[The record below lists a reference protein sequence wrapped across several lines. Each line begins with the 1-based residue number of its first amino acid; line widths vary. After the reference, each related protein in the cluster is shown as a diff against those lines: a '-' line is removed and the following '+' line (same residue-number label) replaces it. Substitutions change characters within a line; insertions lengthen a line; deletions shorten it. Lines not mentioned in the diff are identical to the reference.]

1 MSCQNMTY
9 DHFCFIHH
17 IITIRITIRITISSA
32 SESPPSPTQISS
44 PWICFTFSSQRP
56 DWAFPPILESPQ
68 VITWIFSIKI
78 WDFTTDFS
86 PICWWV
92 MTDCRRVKYLGI
104 LRVGNFVGYHG
115 IFMTYLYIYI
125 HNYTYSNSM
134 GKKMMLCDS
143 CQNIYGNHVDSIW
156 H

>member
-1 MSCQNMTY
+1 
-9 DHFCFIHH
+9 
-17 IITIRITIRITISSA
+17 
-32 SESPPSPTQISS
+32 
-44 PWICFTFSSQRP
+44 
-56 DWAFPPILESPQ
+56 